1 MEAKKDLN
9 AYILAWLI
17 IAGFFTLTV
26 YLLHLVHTGGQIS
39 DTTGSVFMLL
49 GTVSTAFGIVV
60 QYFFGSTKGSA
71 DKTAQLVEMAKTGD
85 FSKPPCPPEVKDDV
99 LAVKP

>member
-1 MEAKKDLN
+1 MEANKNLN

-17 IAGFFTLTV
+17 ILGFFTLTV
-26 YLLHLVHTGGQIS
+26 YLLHLVHTGGQIK

-71 DKTAQLVEMAKTGD
+71 DKTAAMVEMAKTGKFD
-85 FSKPPCPPEVKDDV
+85 PCPEVKDDV
-99 LAVKP
+99 PTTKS

>member
-17 IAGFFTLTV
+17 ILGFFVLTT
-26 YLLHLVHTGGQIS
+26 YLLHLVHTGGQIK

-71 DKTAQLVEMAKTGD
+71 DKTAAMVAMAKEGD
-85 FSKPPCPPEVKDDV
+85 FSKPPCPEVKDDV
-99 LAVKP
+99 TTVKP

>member
-17 IAGFFTLTV
+17 VLGFFALTI
-26 YLLHLVHTGGQIS
+26 YLLHLVHTGGQIK
-39 DTTGSVFMLL
+39 DQTGSVFMLL

-71 DKTAQLVEMAKTGD
+71 EKTAAMVAMAKEGD
-85 FSKPPCPPEVKDDV
+85 FSKPPCPPEVKDEP
-99 LAVKP
+99 APKP